1 MPESEPDNQENND
14 VKTLIGLAVAIVL
27 VVVTVFLLMELKQ
40 GTATLDC
47 IAAGHHNCEPI
58 DTSKM

>member
-1 MPESEPDNQENND
+1 MPESEPDDQENND
-14 VKTLIGLAVAIVL
+14 AKTLIGLAVAIVL
-27 VVVTVFLLMELKQ
+27 VAGTVFLLMELKQ

-47 IAAGHHNCEPI
+47 IAAGHHNCEPV

>member
-1 MPESEPDNQENND
+1 MPEPTDPENND
-14 VKTLIGLAVAIVL
+14 AKTLIGLAVAIVL

-58 DTSKM
+58 ETSKM

>member
-1 MPESEPDNQENND
+1 MAESEPDDQENSD

-27 VVVTVFLLMELKQ
+27 VVVTVFLLLELKQ
-40 GTATLDC
+40 GTAKLDC

>member
-47 IAAGHHNCEPI
+47 IAAGHHNCAPV

>member
-1 MPESEPDNQENND
+1 MPESEPDDQQNSD

-27 VVVTVFLLMELKQ
+27 VAGTVFLLMEMKKS
-40 GTATLDC
+40 TATLDC
-47 IAAGHHNCEPI
+47 IAAGHHNCEPV